1 MKHRLSLTVF
11 VLVGA
16 LMAMQPVDAF
26 AKAKK
31 RRVLPGGIVFPNL
44 NEAASVNPATLKT
57 QKGQAVQVLYSPPL
71 EAGTTA
77 HDYTLSFASVSKDFG
92 LGAGYTGTYDT
103 AATNQLTHGAF
114 VGGGFSTG
122 DFGFGVALKETD
134 LSDTTSAQLDLG
146 FNFGVGKSMKLSA
159 VVRDVTTSSRTAAI
173 GFGYEKAGV
182 FNLELNVTTPT
193 FDNLGTTNY
202 VPSLIGGIYAGMFG
216 AAWTTSYNIGT
227 DTFTNKATG
236 LISVGDNFDITI
248 SVDMASTRTF
258 TFGLTIGF

>member
-1 MKHRLSLTVF
+1 MKHRLSFTIF

-44 NEAASVNPATLKT
+44 NEAATVNPATLKT
-57 QKGQAVQVLYSPPL
+57 QKGQAVQALYAPPL
-71 EAGTTA
+71 ESGTTA

-92 LGAGYTGTYDT
+92 LGAGYTGTYDS
-103 AATNQLTHGAF
+103 AASTQLTHGAF

-122 DFGFGVALKETD
+122 SFGFGVALKETD
-134 LSDTTSAQLDLG
+134 LSDNTSAQLDLG
-146 FNFGVGKSMKLSA
+146 FNFGLGKAMKLSA
-159 VVRDVTTSSRTAAI
+159 VVRDITTASRTAEVGI
-173 GFGYEKAGV
+173 GYEKAGV
-182 FNLELNVTTPT
+182 FNLELNVATPT

-216 AAWTTSYNIGT
+216 AAWKTSYNIST
-227 DTFTNKATG
+227 DTFTNRATG
-236 LISVGDNFDITI
+236 LISLSDSLDITI
-248 SVDMASTRTF
+248 SVEMATVRTY
-258 TFGLTIGF
+258 TFGVTIGF